1 MKNDMNLYKNKL
13 ISMIM
18 LDELKS
24 KIMAW
29 ATGRRRWEEVVD
41 ESGRNEKG
49 EGKFRI
55 SLIKPDRL
63 ILTQLKLR
71 IENTKKW

>member
-29 ATGRRRWEEVVD
+29 ATGRRR
-41 ESGRNEKG
+41 
-49 EGKFRI
+49 
-55 SLIKPDRL
+55 
-63 ILTQLKLR
+63 
-71 IENTKKW
+71 